1 VTTTVLLFIFG
12 VIAIAFSPLI
22 GGRISRYNYGDN
34 LGARRLTIIVTL
46 LAGIVLIAFGIQRL
60 IS

>member
-1 VTTTVLLFIFG
+1 MS
-12 VIAIAFSPLI
+12 AS
-22 GGRISRYNYGDN
+22 NN